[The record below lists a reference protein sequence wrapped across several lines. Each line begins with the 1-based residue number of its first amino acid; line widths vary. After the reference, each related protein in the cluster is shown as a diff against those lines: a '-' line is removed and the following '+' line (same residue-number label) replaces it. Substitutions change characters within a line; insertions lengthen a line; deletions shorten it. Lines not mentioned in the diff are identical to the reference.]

1 MGNVVSTGLQLV
13 GTASSPRLDQRL
25 ASAIKR
31 TVELANSQDITPRE
45 RLHVKAMELFSQ
57 GWDPEAGCR
66 SPNSWPFCPSI
77 KNKQTFD
84 SLSPFPNFLKCKNLF
99 SEVTAERPFA
109 VSQYP
114 NGNRRRVHNNPK
126 LPNNMSSVSMQ
137 SGDTDAEKRSFVY
150 PGGEVLAFDGRL
162 QDAFVSLTTLICHR
176 YFTQLPV

>member
-77 KNKQTFD
+77 KKNKHLILFHRFQTFSNAKTCSVK
-84 SLSPFPNFLKCKNLF
+84 SLQSGHL
-99 SEVTAERPFA
+99 
-109 VSQYP
+109 Q
-114 NGNRRRVHNNPK
+114 
-126 LPNNMSSVSMQ
+126 SVSIRRGT
-137 SGDTDAEKRSFVY
+137 GDVCTIIRSCRTIWA
-150 PGGEVLAFDGRL
+150 VLACSQATLMRKRGVLFTLEERC
-162 QDAFVSLTTLICHR
+162 SLLMEDYRMHLSLW
-176 YFTQLPV
+176 QH